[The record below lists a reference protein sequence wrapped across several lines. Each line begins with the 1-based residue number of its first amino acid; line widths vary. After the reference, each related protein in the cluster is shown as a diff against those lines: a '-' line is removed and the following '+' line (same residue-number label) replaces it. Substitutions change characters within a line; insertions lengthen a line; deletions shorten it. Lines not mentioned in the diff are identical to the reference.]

1 MSFNIVNVLDE
12 FKKDLSFNFI
22 HRMGDISRNNISV
35 DELHIEI
42 SEIKINNLT
51 EREVFNLVQE
61 KIQKM
66 ILPFYPIITGSRFES
81 SIEKNVCYYSAYF
94 TN

>member
-51 EREVFNLVQE
+51 EREVFNLIQE

-81 SIEKNVCYYSAYF
+81 STEKNVCYYSAYF

>member
-81 SIEKNVCYYSAYF
+81 SIEKNVCYYSGF
-94 TN
+94 V